1 MIAGALRLLRCNNP
15 AVEIK
20 VSRGTGMAMIRVVDR
35 DGVEHEVE
43 GRIGVKLM
51 ETLREFDYGVTAI
64 CGGLCSCATCHI
76 FVDPDWIT
84 RLPDPQGDEKELLVE
99 LQYYE
104 AGRSRLSCQVDFT
117 ESLDGIRLTVAP
129 DE

>member
-1 MIAGALRLLRCNNP
+1 
-15 AVEIK
+15 
-20 VSRGTGMAMIRVVDR
+20 MAMIRVVDR

-43 GRIGVKLM
+43 GRTGVKLM

-76 FVDPDWIT
+76 FIDPDWIT

-117 ESLDGIRLTVAP
+117 ASLDGIRLTVAP